1 MTLPILNM
9 TAFSDVRI
17 STKRGDEG
25 KIMNDE
31 SSIYSFTKLATSL
44 LWIIKNLAT
53 KRDIYCFLRMTEIA
67 AQV

>member
-31 SSIYSFTKLATSL
+31 SSIYSFTKLATGGFAL
-44 LWIIKNLAT
+44 DNQQFIKLKKIIHT
-53 KRDIYCFLRMTEIA
+53 VFQE
-67 AQV
+67 